1 MRRRQEG
8 YILLYVL
15 GVLLVL
21 GMLALSVAYK
31 QRIGFR
37 LVMNAKES
45 LQYSLA
51 LRSAAALTTAQL
63 VKVAELDGL
72 VRAKDP
78 ATKEVNLWKPGAVQE
93 VQIGDERVS
102 ITLTEQVSAPNINLF
117 DEKELQRLFV
127 ALGAK
132 DSDASAY
139 AQAFLKA
146 KPKDGF
152 TSQDALIA
160 IAGIPE
166 RYLTGQEP
174 EEGAEQADAAK
185 AGDATPKSADK
196 AAAGDKGSKRLA
208 GLASLV
214 SVTGGSKKIDL
225 NKTPLEVV
233 TALTGLAAEKIGK
246 LGTLREKGYLDRETA
261 IAELGPEIAAF
272 IGTSNVFRGV
282 FTLANRTQWA
292 TAMFTAPGRWRAEA
306 YQLHEDGEPPPD
318 EAAGKPAVKEL
329 NL

>member
-45 LQYSLA
+45 LQYTLA
-51 LRSAAALTTAQL
+51 LRSAAALTSAQL
-63 VKVAELDGL
+63 IKVAELDGL

-78 ATKEVNLWKPGAVQE
+78 AVKDAKLWKPGAVQE
-93 VQIGDERVS
+93 VQIGDEKVS

-132 DSDASAY
+132 DSDATSY

-152 TSQDALIA
+152 TGQDALIV

-166 RYLTGQEP
+166 RYLTGQEA
-174 EEGAEQADAAK
+174 EEGAEPGDLEKAGGAAPTK
-185 AGDATPKSADK
+185 AGDK
-196 AAAGDKGSKRLA
+196 AGKRLA

-214 SVTGGSKKIDL
+214 SVTGSSKKIDL

-233 TALTGLAAEKIGK
+233 TALTGLAAEKIRK
-246 LGTLREKGYLDRETA
+246 LGTLREKGYVDKETA
-261 IAELGPEIAAF
+261 IAELGPEIAGF

-292 TAMFTAPGRWRAEA
+292 TAMFTGPGRWRPEA
-306 YQLHEDGEPPPD
+306 YQLHEDGEAPPD
-318 EAAGKPAVKEL
+318 EIPAKTAASE
-329 NL
+329 

>member
-1 MRRRQEG
+1 MRRQQSG

-15 GVLLVL
+15 GVLMVL
-21 GMLALSVAYK
+21 GMLALTVAYK

-45 LQYSLA
+45 LQYTLA
-51 LRSAAALTTAQL
+51 LRSAAAMTTAQL

-78 ATKEVNLWKPGAVQE
+78 AIKEIKLWKPGIVQE
-93 VQIGDERVS
+93 LQIGDEVVS
-102 ITLTEQVSAPNINLF
+102 VTLTEQVSAPNINLF
-117 DEKELQRLFV
+117 DEKELQRLFM

-132 DSDASAY
+132 ESDATSY
-139 AQAFLKA
+139 AQAFIKA

-152 TSQDALIA
+152 VTLDALTG

-166 RYLTGQEP
+166 RYLTGKEA
-174 EEGAEQADAAK
+174 EEGADQGDMHK
-185 AGDATPKSADK
+185 AGEVTSGGNDKSSAKD
-196 AAAGDKGSKRLA
+196 DKGGKGQA
-208 GLASLV
+208 GLATLV

-233 TALTGLAAEKIGK
+233 TALTALPADKIRK
-246 LGTLREKGYLDRETA
+246 LGALREKGYVDREAA
-261 IAELGPEIAAF
+261 IAELGPEIAGF
-272 IGTSNVFRGV
+272 IGSSNIFRGV

-292 TAMFTAPGRWRAEA
+292 TAMYTAPGRWRPEG
-306 YQLHEDGEPPPD
+306 YQLHDDGEGPPD
-318 EAAGKPAVKEL
+318 EAPAKPATTE
-329 NL
+329 